1 MEKMN
6 EMQHNQVADDE
17 LDQVAGGRNLFKVL
31 TTEFLELFDGPAK
44 KDNSLGTLN
53 GNNIGVSTLEMRVDP
68 MEQQEPRKSVK
79 L

>member
-6 EMQHNQVADDE
+6 EMKHNQMADDE
-17 LDQVAGGRNLFKVL
+17 LEQVTGGRNLFKVL
-31 TTEFLELFDGPAK
+31 TTEFLELFDEPEN
-44 KDNSLGTLN
+44 KDNSQRTVK

-68 MEQQEPRKSVK
+68 MEQRETRKSVK